1 MFFIN
6 RLPIVLT
13 RKLKSIRMM
22 STKLKKSDPSFPTKY
37 FSGIQ
42 PTGDIHLGNYLGAI
56 KQWVDLQNKEDL
68 ILSVVDLHAITLPQD
83 PKELYQNIL
92 RMTATLLACGVDTS
106 KLILFQQSQ
115 VYQHTELAWI
125 FSCICT
131 MARLAHLPQF
141 KEKSA
146 TLKDV
151 PLGLY
156 IYPVLQAADIMLYK
170 ATHVPVGDDQL
181 QHLELSQDLAR
192 MFNRRYGLTFPSPHA
207 IVTGTSKIKSLRN
220 PSKKMSKSDPDAKSR
235 ICLTDSADEIAR
247 KIRKSVTD
255 CTSAITF
262 DPDERPGVS
271 NLVMM
276 HSSLSGKTVE
286 VILKEVE
293 GMDTLQYKSLVAD
306 CVISFISPISQRIKE
321 LMEEPQ
327 YLRNVL
333 DVGTSRAME
342 IASCTMEEVRGKMG
356 IQLLHTEAH
365 ELATSNRSMYKM

>member
-131 MARLAHLPQF
+131 MARWLALIQNF
-141 KEKSA
+141 A
-146 TLKDV
+146 
-151 PLGLY
+151 
-156 IYPVLQAADIMLYK
+156 
-170 ATHVPVGDDQL
+170 
-181 QHLELSQDLAR
+181 
-192 MFNRRYGLTFPSPHA
+192 
-207 IVTGTSKIKSLRN
+207 LRN
-220 PSKKMSKSDPDAKSR
+220 SD
-235 ICLTDSADEIAR
+235 
-247 KIRKSVTD
+247 
-255 CTSAITF
+255 
-262 DPDERPGVS
+262 
-271 NLVMM
+271 
-276 HSSLSGKTVE
+276 
-286 VILKEVE
+286 
-293 GMDTLQYKSLVAD
+293 
-306 CVISFISPISQRIKE
+306 
-321 LMEEPQ
+321 
-327 YLRNVL
+327 
-333 DVGTSRAME
+333 
-342 IASCTMEEVRGKMG
+342 
-356 IQLLHTEAH
+356 
-365 ELATSNRSMYKM
+365 